1 MASEILGLFGGKSS
15 QQLRGDALDSLL
27 VSPAQMGSQSLLQ
40 QVVSMGQ
47 NAGSMIGMGAGQL
60 LGGKVA
66 GEVEAAY
73 IDEAIKNASKVSG
86 TPAQKMKAVAD
97 FLADKPGMGSQYM
110 KAMEEARKLEL
121 TDLQTQKAR
130 QDLQPEFKNVKV
142 PVDTLEMGADG
153 KMYPVRKSIEL
164 TYKWD
169 KEKNAYVPFQGDAQG
184 TPKPS
189 GDTSGPPSMA
199 EQAKAQL
206 AKEAAAKAAATGGAG
221 GEKTGEASSPQFT
234 GRAGMAGIGE
244 AQRQQR
250 AAEAQAKQETDYE
263 TERLL
268 RRSTPSFKTVAE
280 KEEALRAAVKA
291 GNYGLASQISK
302 SPPFRNFR

>member
-1 MASEILGLFGGKSS
+1 MASDILGLFGAKSP
-15 QQLRGDALDSLL
+15 QQLQQDYYSGLMT
-27 VSPAQMGSQSLLQ
+27 SPAQMGTQGLLQ
-40 QVVSMGQ
+40 QLISTAG
-47 NAGSMIGMGAGQL
+47 NAGAMMGYGAGRL

-66 GEVEAAY
+66 GEVEASY
-73 IDEAIKNASKVSG
+73 LDEAIKSASAIKG
-86 TPAQKMKAVAD
+86 TPAEKMQAVAEY
-97 FLADKPGMGSQYM
+97 LANKPGMGAQAM
-110 KAMEEARKLEL
+110 KATEEANRLKAQ
-121 TDLQTQKAR
+121 DLQMQKAQ
-130 QDLQPEFKNVKV
+130 QDLQPEFKNIKV
-142 PVDTLEMGADG
+142 PVETMEMGADG
-153 KMYPVRKSIEL
+153 KMYPVRKSIEV

-184 TPKPS
+184 TPKPA

-206 AKEAAAKAAATGGAG
+206 AKEAAAKAAATGGTG

-244 AQRQQR
+244 AQQQQR

-263 TERLL
+263 TEKLL